1 MVRRLASAM
10 SLLVFAVCLIAGIE
24 ADNPLATTLSR
35 ALVAM
40 AGTMVVALIVGAMGK
55 KMLDEH
61 VAAQRAKAASA
72 AGTAVDGASAGTA
85 SGAEKKTS
93 EPQIPQTK
101 SVRRDR

>member
-10 SLLVFAVCLIAGIE
+10 SLLVFAVCLIAGME
-24 ADNPLATTLSR
+24 ADNPMATTLSR

-40 AGTMVVALIVGAMGK
+40 AGTMVVALIVGAMGQ

-61 VAAQRAKAASA
+61 VAAQRAKAAAA
-72 AGTAVDGASAGTA
+72 AGEPSAGSDTKL
-85 SGAEKKTS
+85 SEKSS

-101 SVRRDR
+101 SVRRGR